1 MREIVGPANAK
12 YIFYT
17 ARQFSSNEA
26 LQLIIEE
33 VFQNDSFSKDVMSVL
48 NTINSNAPLTI
59 SSAKL
64 AIDADPFDDEMFKKC
79 KELERIC
86 FSSKD
91 YEEGR
96 LAFSEKRKPVFK
108 GY

>member
-1 MREIVGPANAK
+1 
-12 YIFYT
+12 
-17 ARQFSSNEA
+17 
-26 LQLIIEE
+26 
-33 VFQNDSFSKDVMSVL
+33 MSVL

-64 AIDADPFDDEMFKKC
+64 AIDADPSDDEMFKKC

-108 GY
+108 GH

>member
-1 MREIVGPANAK
+1 
-12 YIFYT
+12 
-17 ARQFSSNEA
+17 
-26 LQLIIEE
+26 
-33 VFQNDSFSKDVMSVL
+33 
-48 NTINSNAPLTI
+48 
-59 SSAKL
+59 
-64 AIDADPFDDEMFKKC
+64 MFKKC

-108 GY
+108 GH